1 MASTAI
7 RDRDAKTRLRA
18 REAVVREGGRR
29 ASRPGSIEAAGST
42 LPRREPPRR

>member
-18 REAVVREGGRR
+18 REAVVREGRR
-29 ASRPGSIEAAGST
+29 ASRPGSIEAAGPT